1 MLMAWFPVISWS
13 FRHMGWS
20 SQLTMLFAGLKP
32 FYVRINGY
40 KWGEAPC
47 YSMPSYTCLACPK
60 RVGDW
65 DVPPGSGWWW
75 LEMLR
80 LFRLPK
86 KCGWLSAGV
95 ALWRCKVPLT
105 LQFFVVPS
113 SQWLG
118 WRALAQQQGRL
129 GDWRTLG
136 LSDPHLLIMAM
147 VPRFRLM
154 VYQLW
159 NRGCQW
165 LVHQPNRVA
174 VVLLSVTWSRDVSTT
189 QTDGCW
195 LLVSFS
201 YFCSLMLQACFNP
214 ADLGLQC
221 HGTNDIRI
229 CLNGGCPT
237 HLVSLWVKTE
247 IPMDT
252 QTCVF

>member
-1 MLMAWFPVISWS
+1 MD
-13 FRHMGWS
+13 
-20 SQLTMLFAGLKP
+20 
-32 FYVRINGY
+32 ING
-40 KWGEAPC
+40 GC
-47 YSMPSYTCLACPK
+47 SMLLHARLHMFACPK

-105 LQFFVVPS
+105 VPLTVQFFVVPS

-159 NRGCQW
+159 ETGAVNGWYTSPTELRLFCCQW
-165 LVHQPNRVA
+165 RGA
-174 VVLLSVTWSRDVSTT
+174 
-189 QTDGCW
+189 G
-195 LLVSFS
+195 
-201 YFCSLMLQACFNP
+201 M
-214 ADLGLQC
+214 
-221 HGTNDIRI
+221 
-229 CLNGGCPT
+229 
-237 HLVSLWVKTE
+237 
-247 IPMDT
+247 
-252 QTCVF
+252 